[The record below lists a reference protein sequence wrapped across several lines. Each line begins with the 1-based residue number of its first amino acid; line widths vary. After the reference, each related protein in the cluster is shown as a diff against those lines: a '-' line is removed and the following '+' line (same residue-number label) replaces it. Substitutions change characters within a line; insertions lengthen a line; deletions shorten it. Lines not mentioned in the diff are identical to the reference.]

1 MINSLRSAAFDR
13 LSPKFFYG
21 WVILAVTS
29 LAIFSSGPGQSHTFS
44 VFVDPIT
51 RDLGLSKQAISIAY
65 GLATLVAALL
75 LPRMG
80 KLVDIYGPQRM
91 TFWVAAALGLACI
104 LFGAVGG
111 PITLALGFGALRFL
125 GQGSLMLNCANLV
138 AQWFNAK
145 RGFAMSLM
153 ALGFGI
159 SMAVHPPLGQY
170 LIGEL
175 GWRWAWLVL
184 GLLTWVILLPPVL
197 LLIHNKPE
205 PLGLRPDGEAA
216 LKEGEQAE
224 DIDGLTPEAG
234 KKVAAFYI
242 ISAGWFFISM
252 LVTTLHFHQVGILGA
267 QGLDEATAARL
278 FSVSAIAMVLT
289 MPLVGKLLDS
299 VRTRFVFAACMLIL
313 STALFGITLV
323 ESFESAIVYAV
334 VFGLTNSFT
343 MTMFGYLMPR
353 YFGRKHL
360 GVLQGQM
367 QLIAVIG
374 ASIGPWPVGWAFD
387 FFGDP
392 TMTLR
397 WLAVLPVMTAVLAAL
412 MLKTPA
418 GVRFPAH
425 LE

>member
-1 MINSLRSAAFDR
+1 MFNTLRQSAFDTVSPR
-13 LSPKFFYG
+13 LFYG

-51 RDLGLSKQAISIAY
+51 RDLGLTKQAISLAY

-75 LPRMG
+75 LPQMG
-80 KLVDIYGPQRM
+80 KLVDRHGPHTM
-91 TFWVAAALGLACI
+91 TIWVALALGLSCL

-111 PITLALGFGALRFL
+111 PVTLAIGFGALRFL

-138 AQWFNAK
+138 AQWFNSK

-170 LIGEL
+170 LIDQF
-175 GWRWAWLVL
+175 GWRWAWVIL
-184 GLLTWVILLPPVL
+184 GLLTWVILLPPVV

-205 PLGLRPDGEAA
+205 PLGLRPDGEAPSA
-216 LKEGEQAE
+216 DGTGSTE
-224 DIDGLTPEAG
+224 IDGLTAAEG

-242 ISAGWFFISM
+242 IAGGWFFISM
-252 LVTTLHFHQVGILGA
+252 LVTTLHFHQVGILTR
-267 QGLDEATAARL
+267 QGIDDHTAAQL
-278 FSVSAIAMVLT
+278 FSISAIAMVLM
-289 MPLVGKLLDS
+289 MPVVGKLLDS
-299 VRTRFVFAACMLIL
+299 IKTRFVFALCMLIL
-313 STALFGITLV
+313 SVALFGITLV
-323 ESFESAIVYAV
+323 DSATSAMVYAV
-334 VFGLTNSFT
+334 VFGVTNAFS

-360 GVLQGQM
+360 GALQGQM
-367 QLIAVIG
+367 QLIAVVG

-387 FFGDP
+387 VFDDP
-392 TMTLR
+392 TLTLR
-397 WLAVLPVMTAVLAAL
+397 LLSILPVITAVIAAL
-412 MLKTPA
+412 MLRTPA
-418 GVRFPAH
+418 GVRHPEK